1 MRKTDAP
8 LAVEAVAALTERLAV
23 LLGAGVPPASA
34 WQYLADAPAS
44 SEQASGETG
53 LVVTAAALAAR
64 DGIDVP
70 AAMVSAAPDGPA
82 GEAWRSVA
90 AAWSVAIGTGARL
103 GPCLSQLARSQRA
116 LGQTQRDIDAALAGP
131 RSTSRLVLALPAVGL
146 LFGSVLGFDTLGTLF
161 GTVPGL
167 VCLVSGGMLAII
179 AWRWSNRMVRRA
191 VPRTS
196 APGLEIDLLAI
207 ALSSG
212 ASIDRARAT
221 VETALAESGL
231 TRGDS
236 RRSLQTKRAVAER
249 RGGMMAGA
257 PLERSTVAI
266 DGVLALSRAAGIPAA
281 ELLVSEADAVRRDA
295 RSRAQR
301 SAAALGTRLMLP
313 LGVCILPAFMLVGL
327 APLMLSVLSST
338 VAGFG

>member
-1 MRKTDAP
+1 MRNTDQAP
-8 LAVEAVAALTERLAV
+8 PVEAVAALAERLAV
-23 LLGAGVPPASA
+23 LLGAGVPPSSA
-34 WQYLADAPAS
+34 WQYLADSLPSDARVNGVT
-44 SEQASGETG
+44 E
-53 LVVTAAALAAR
+53 VVVNAAALAAR

-70 AAMVSAAPDGPA
+70 AAIVTAAPEGPA

-131 RSTSRLVLALPAVGL
+131 RSTSRLVLALPGVGL

-167 VCLVSGGMLAII
+167 VCLVSGGILATV
-179 AWRWSNRMVRRA
+179 AWRWSNRMVRAA

-212 ASIDRARAT
+212 TSIDRARAT
-221 VETALAESGL
+221 VETALDECGL
-231 TRGDS
+231 TTHDSHHPSRGERGRG
-236 RRSLQTKRAVAER
+236 RRRREVER
-249 RGGMMAGA
+249 V
-257 PLERSTVAI
+257 PLERSGAAI

-281 ELLVSEADAVRRDA
+281 ELLISEAESVRRDA

-301 SAAALGTRLMLP
+301 AAAALGTRLMLP
-313 LGVCILPAFMLVGL
+313 LGVCILPAFMLVGV